1 MDLMEEMIESIEPE
15 QDLDLPSCQKL
26 DKEMEVLERI
36 DDLSHKELSSVE
48 NSRIKSPITSVEE
61 SLAQFVRDTFEVT
74 KKDFEFNQSLQEEL
88 CRRLPEMSNSELITL
103 HSNSNVNNNDKVSK
117 IINPTFGMIT
127 TKQQAEI
134 TAAKQQEREANVV
147 VNTGMQTMAALNND
161 ASKDVLQGMYALT
174 NILQSIVKENK
185 NEEEK

>member
-15 QDLDLPSCQKL
+15 QDLDLTSCQRL
-26 DKEMEVLERI
+26 DKEMEVLEKV
-36 DDLSHKELSSVE
+36 DSLCSKENLPSVE

-147 VNTGMQTMAALNND
+147 VNTGMQTMAALNNT
-161 ASKDVLQGMYALT
+161 ASKEVLQGMAALT
-174 NILQSIVKENK
+174 NMLQSIVKENK
-185 NEEEK
+185 DKE